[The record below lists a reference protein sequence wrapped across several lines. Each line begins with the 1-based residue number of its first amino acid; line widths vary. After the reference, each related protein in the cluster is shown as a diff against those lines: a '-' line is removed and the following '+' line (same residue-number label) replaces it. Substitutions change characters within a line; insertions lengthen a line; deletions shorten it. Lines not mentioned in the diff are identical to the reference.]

1 MWRDILE
8 RRYTRFLIAFISLF
22 CGLSLLLVTVRA
34 EARPL
39 LRVGIH
45 QFGSEITED
54 TSGNLHSIET
64 DFMQALGSYAGREVI
79 FVPGTG
85 DECQEHLVPE
95 AAPRDED
102 DRHLRGH

>member
-45 QFGSEITED
+45 QFGLEITED

-79 FVPGTG
+79 FVPGTW
-85 DECQEHLVPE
+85 DECQERLERTWTSQPST
-95 AAPRDED
+95 
-102 DRHLRGH
+102 

>member
-1 MWRDILE
+1 MWRDIL
-8 RRYTRFLIAFISLF
+8 RKRYARFIIVFISIF
-22 CGLSLLLVTVRA
+22 CGLSLLLTAARA

-85 DECQEHLVPE
+85 DECQERLERTWTSQPST
-95 AAPRDED
+95 
-102 DRHLRGH
+102 

>member
-1 MWRDILE
+1 MWRNLLK
-8 RRYTRFLIAFISLF
+8 RRYARFIIIVFISIA
-22 CGLSLLLVTVRA
+22 CSLSLLLTAARA

-64 DFMQALGSYAGREVI
+64 DFMQALGS
-79 FVPGTG
+79 
-85 DECQEHLVPE
+85 
-95 AAPRDED
+95 
-102 DRHLRGH
+102 

>member
-1 MWRDILE
+1 ME

-64 DFMQALGSYAGREVI
+64 DFIQALGSYAGHEVI
-79 FVPGTG
+79 FVPGTW
-85 DECQEHLVPE
+85 DECQERLERTWTSQPST
-95 AAPRDED
+95 
-102 DRHLRGH
+102 